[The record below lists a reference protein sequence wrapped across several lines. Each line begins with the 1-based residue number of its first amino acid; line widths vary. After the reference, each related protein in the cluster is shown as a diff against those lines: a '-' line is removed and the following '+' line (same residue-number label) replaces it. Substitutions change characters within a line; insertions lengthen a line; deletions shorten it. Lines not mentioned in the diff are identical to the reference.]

1 MTRTARRAALLAS
14 LALALLTAGCG
25 GDDEPE
31 PAATTQAQTATTTP
45 REATTEET
53 TETEQATR
61 TEDTA
66 EAEAQPR
73 ERSRERERKQER
85 NEGDEEEART
95 EVVLTG
101 RGGKVTPTRVSVPPF
116 LAIRVILRARDNDAY
131 FVTLGGSG
139 TGSGGKQRSELDLDG
154 LRPGKRYE
162 GRYFV
167 NGRPSGPV
175 LIVAD
180 AEGGP

>member
-1 MTRTARRAALLAS
+1 MTRTARRTALLAS
-14 LALALLTAGCG
+14 LALALFAAGCG

-31 PAATTQAQTATTTP
+31 PAATTPAPTATTTP
-45 REATTEET
+45 ADETTEET
-53 TETEQATR
+53 TTAETTEA
-61 TEDTA
+61 EDTT
-66 EAEAQPR
+66 EAEEQPR
-73 ERSRERERKQER
+73 ARKPKRKRKRERD
-85 NEGDEEEART
+85 EGDEEEART

-101 RGGKVTPTRVSVPPF
+101 RGGKVTPRRVSVPPF
-116 LAIRVILRARDNDAY
+116 LAIRVILRARDGDAY

-139 TGSGGKQRSELDLDG
+139 TGSGKKRSKLDLDG
-154 LRPGKRYE
+154 LRPGKSYD

-167 NGRPSGPV
+167 NGRPSGQI